1 MDPRALK
8 LEKLRQDV
16 QLFSSLAGNLMDYL
30 DRGHPNPD
38 QAREATADM
47 ASYEQSEA
55 KARRALSDY
64 LAELRA
70 AAPQVVREWASYH
83 IAICKRILKEK
94 DPGPQPD
101 GLVSDQSVRLY
112 VARETLAAW
121 RKVLRGEEDMVFIN
135 PAFLSDYDEA
145 VSALVTGCSA

>member
-1 MDPRALK
+1 MDRRMLK
-8 LEKLRQDV
+8 VERLRQDV
-16 QLFSSLAGNLMDYL
+16 QLFSSLAGNLVDYL
-30 DRGHPNPD
+30 DRGHPTAD
-38 QAREATADM
+38 QAREAMAGM

-55 KARRALSDY
+55 KAHRALSDY

-70 AAPQVVREWASYH
+70 TAPQVVREWASYH

-112 VARETLAAW
+112 VARETLAA
-121 RKVLRGEEDMVFIN
+121 
-135 PAFLSDYDEA
+135 
-145 VSALVTGCSA
+145 